1 MLKENLNSH
10 RYVLAKIPSEKYE
23 KWTVKYPSRWNT
35 RKNSNQ
41 TKRNINKWHINLNNI
56 HLSVSFL
63 AFYTFLQVFCSWGCS
78 IPING
83 ENMLIG
89 TASQLE
95 QTATWIH
102 IRSVWSVF
110 CMKSPIHHLKLN
122 GGLIMLS
129 WYLSDVRGTGS
140 FNLHLIKFKEQYIK
154 VISFSETITNV
165 IRWR

>member
-63 AFYTFLQVFCSWGCS
+63 AFYTFLQVFRSWGCS

-102 IRSVWSVF
+102 IRMDGSECLVSFLYEVTNPSSLSNEIERW
-110 CMKSPIHHLKLN
+110 LNYAKLILV
-122 GGLIMLS
+122 GCLGHRQL
-129 WYLSDVRGTGS
+129 
-140 FNLHLIKFKEQYIK
+140 
-154 VISFSETITNV
+154 
-165 IRWR
+165 